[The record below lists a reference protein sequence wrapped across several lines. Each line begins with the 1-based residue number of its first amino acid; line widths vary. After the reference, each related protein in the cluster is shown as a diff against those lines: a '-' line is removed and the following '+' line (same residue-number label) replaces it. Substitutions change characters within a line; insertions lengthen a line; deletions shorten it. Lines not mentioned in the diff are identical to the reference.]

1 MKPIRSLATWI
12 CLLVSLSLVAQ
23 EKATPAGKRPNVL
36 FIVCDDLNT
45 HVSTSGYNHIRT
57 PALDK
62 LAAAGTRF
70 LRAYCQYPVCGPSRS
85 SFLSGLYPESTRVLD
100 NKSDIRQERPGIVPL
115 PEQFRK
121 NGYWTAGVGKIFHN
135 MKNDPG
141 ESCWYEYERFE
152 NERNPVL
159 EKARK
164 EFEAE
169 NGSIEKASNRRAWR
183 LKQKEARRGAS
194 GQKVPGYGPTDMSD
208 EEHKDGRNVRRVVS
222 WLDKKSHGDKP
233 FFIACGIQKPH
244 VPFWAPQKYF
254 DMYPREKLVIP
265 PALVGD
271 WKDIPPLAMVKRFKA
286 FGFELDKENDALRRA
301 YTQAYHACVSFIDAQ
316 IGLLLGAVKRNG
328 HWEDTIIIFISDHG
342 YHLGEHYM
350 WGKVSLFEECARVP
364 MIVRVPGRTRAGT
377 STAGLTELV
386 DLYPTLCELCGIKA
400 PAHLQGQSFAGL
412 VDKPSGEGKETA
424 YTVVSRGKTLGR
436 SIRTARWRYAEWGS
450 SSAAEL
456 YDLEKDPAEHHN
468 LVDDNKF
475 SEPLEKMRR
484 LLEKARQRGS

>member
-23 EKATPAGKRPNVL
+23 EKAAPAGKRPNVL

-57 PALDK
+57 PSLDK

-316 IGLLLGAVKRNG
+316 IGLLLDAVKRNG

-342 YHLGEHYM
+342 YHLGEHYL

-400 PAHLQGQSFAGL
+400 PAHLQGQSFSGL

-484 LLEKARQRGS
+484 LLEKAHRRGS

>member
-1 MKPIRSLATWI
+1 MKPIRSLATWL
-12 CLLVSLSLVAQ
+12 CLLVPLSLVAQ
-23 EKATPAGKRPNVL
+23 EKTAPAGKRPNVL

-45 HVSTSGYNHIRT
+45 HVSTSGYSHIRT
-57 PALDK
+57 PSLDK

-121 NGYWTAGVGKIFHN
+121 NGYWTAGVGKVFHN

-159 EKARK
+159 EKAKK

-194 GQKVPGYGPTDMSD
+194 GQKIPGYGPTDMSD

-254 DMYPREKLVIP
+254 DMYPQEKLVIP

-316 IGLLLGAVKRNG
+316 IGLLLDGLKRNG

-342 YHLGEHYM
+342 YHLGEHYL

-364 MIVRVPGRTRAGT
+364 MIVRVPGKTRPGT
-377 STAGLTELV
+377 SANGLTELV
-386 DLYPTLCELCGIKA
+386 DLYPTLCELCGIKP

-456 YDLEKDPAEHHN
+456 YDLEKDPAEHTN
-468 LVDDNKF
+468 LIGK
-475 SEPLEKMRR
+475 SEFNGQLEKMRG
-484 LLEKARQRGS
+484 LLKRARKRGS

>member
-23 EKATPAGKRPNVL
+23 EKAAPAGKRPNVL

-57 PALDK
+57 PSLDK

-316 IGLLLGAVKRNG
+316 IGLLLDAVKRNG

>member
-57 PALDK
+57 PSLDK

-316 IGLLLGAVKRNG
+316 IGLLLDAVKRNG

>member
-1 MKPIRSLATWI
+1 MKPIRSLATWL
-12 CLLVSLSLVAQ
+12 CLLVPLSLVAQ
-23 EKATPAGKRPNVL
+23 EKTAPAGKRPNVL

-45 HVSTSGYNHIRT
+45 HVSTSGYSHIRT
-57 PALDK
+57 PSLDK

-100 NKSDIRQERPGIVPL
+100 NKSDIRQERPGIIPL

-121 NGYWTAGVGKIFHN
+121 NGYWTAGVGKVFHN

-159 EKARK
+159 EKAKK

-254 DMYPREKLVIP
+254 DMYPQEKLVIP

-316 IGLLLGAVKRNG
+316 IGLLLDGLKRNG

-342 YHLGEHYM
+342 YHLGEHYL

-377 STAGLTELV
+377 STTGLTELV

-400 PAHLQGQSFAGL
+400 PAHLQGQSFSGL

-436 SIRTARWRYAEWGS
+436 SIRTTRWRYAEWGS

-456 YDLEKDPAEHHN
+456 YDLEKDPAEHTN
-468 LVDDNKF
+468 LIGK
-475 SEPLEKMRR
+475 SEFNGQLEKMRG
-484 LLEKARQRGS
+484 LLKRARKRGS

>member
-1 MKPIRSLATWI
+1 MKLIRPLALWLCLLAPLSLA
-12 CLLVSLSLVAQ
+12 AQ
-23 EKATPAGKRPNVL
+23 EKAASAGKRPNVL

-45 HVSTSGYNHIRT
+45 HVSTSGYNHIST
-57 PALDK
+57 PTLDK

-70 LRAYCQYPVCGPSRS
+70 LRTYCQYPVCGPSRS

-100 NKSDIRQERPGIVPL
+100 NKSDIRQKRPGIVPL
-115 PEQFRK
+115 PEHFRK

-135 MKNDPG
+135 MKTDPG

-159 EKARK
+159 EKAKK

-183 LKQKEARRGAS
+183 LKQKEAKRGAG
-194 GQKVPGYGPTDMSD
+194 GQKIPGYGPTDMSD
-208 EEHKDGRNVRRVVS
+208 EEHKDGRNVRRIVS
-222 WLDKKSHGDKP
+222 WLDRKSHGARP

-244 VPFWAPQKYF
+244 VPFWAPKKYF
-254 DMYPREKLVIP
+254 DMYPREKLVTP

-271 WKDIPPLAMVKRFKA
+271 WKDIPALAMVKRFKA
-286 FGFELDKENDALRRA
+286 FGFELDKENYALRRA

-316 IGLLLGAVKRNG
+316 LGLLLEALKRNG

-342 YHLGEHYM
+342 YHLGEHYL

-377 STAGLTELV
+377 SASGLTELV
-386 DLYPTLCELCGIKA
+386 DIYPTLCELCGIKP

-412 VDKPSGEGKETA
+412 VDKPSGEGKESA

-468 LVDDNKF
+468 LAGNDQLK
-475 SEPLEKMRR
+475 EQQEKMRA
-484 LLEKARQRGS
+484 LLEKARKRGS

>member
-23 EKATPAGKRPNVL
+23 EKAAPAGKRPNVL

-57 PALDK
+57 PSLDK

-316 IGLLLGAVKRNG
+316 IGLLLDAVKRNG

-377 STAGLTELV
+377 STVGLTELV

-484 LLEKARQRGS
+484 LLEKARRRGS

>member
-23 EKATPAGKRPNVL
+23 EKAAPAGKRPNVL

-57 PALDK
+57 PSLDK

-316 IGLLLGAVKRNG
+316 IGLLLDAVKRNG

-484 LLEKARQRGS
+484 LLEKARRRGS

>member
-23 EKATPAGKRPNVL
+23 EKAAPAGKRPNIL

-57 PALDK
+57 PSLDK

-316 IGLLLGAVKRNG
+316 IGLLLDAVKRNG